1 YKMAKNQLLA
11 YDKPLN
17 FRELLSQLD
26 KLQEKKNTLM
36 TEYSQIKNQ
45 FNKLYQHK
53 KNFDSYFETEQNRII

>member
-1 YKMAKNQLLA
+1 
-11 YDKPLN
+11 
-17 FRELLSQLD
+17 
-26 KLQEKKNTLM
+26 M